1 MTNREVRQWA
11 PAQHTSDGAGVK
23 IKRIAGPH
31 LNTHLDPYLMLDELR
46 SDDPDDY
53 IAGFPPHPHRGFET
67 ITYMRQGSF
76 SHKDHMGN
84 EGLINPGGVQW
95 MTAGRGVIHS
105 EMPAQQD
112 GAFHGFQ
119 IWLNLPADEK
129 MKPAAW
135 QDIQSDRVTKKKLGN
150 GASLSIIAGNITVA
164 GQSLEGPL
172 LGPTT
177 EPVLVDV
184 FLPAGE
190 AVELE
195 LPHDHQVIVYL
206 YDGGLESKNAP
217 GALFY
222 NTGDTLS
229 LTASEEG
236 LGALVLGGTPL
247 KEPIAQHG
255 PFVMN
260 TLEEIEQAITDYQ
273 AGTLAG

>member
-1 MTNREVRQWA
+1 MTNREARQWV

-31 LNTHLDPYLMLDELR
+31 LNTHMDPYLMLDELR

-105 EMPAQQD
+105 EMPAQED

-135 QDIQSDRVTKKKLGN
+135 QDIQGDRVTKKNLEN
-150 GASLSIIAGNITVA
+150 GGSLSIIAGNITAA
-164 GQSLEGPL
+164 GESLEGPL

-190 AVELE
+190 TVELE
-195 LPHDHQVIVYL
+195 LPHDHQVMVYL
-206 YDGGLESKNAP
+206 YDGGLEGKSAP

-236 LGALVLGGTPL
+236 LGALVLAGTPL

-260 TLEEIEQAITDYQ
+260 AFEEIEQAITDYQ
-273 AGTLAG
+273 AGTLTG